1 LRYFPWLKLWV
12 SQLVLAREIAITG
25 NLMNLNSKKFI
36 NKNFKTREKISF
48 SKSKERFLKW

>member
-1 LRYFPWLKLWV
+1 LRYFPWLKLWD